1 MFGVDELGMD
11 LGTSTL
17 HIVVRGKG
25 IVLSEPA
32 YVAYDRQTRN
42 VVAVGEEARRMY
54 GRTPAGLIVERP
66 LRDGRIRSFDL
77 VSKMLRYF
85 MRKVIGKRATFRPKL
100 LLALPGGMAPSERQT
115 LVDVLVDAGVRSVV
129 PVDESVA
136 SAIGAGMRIDQPYG
150 RMNIDIGGGRTNV
163 SVFSFGHQIVWDIL
177 NVGGDRFDD
186 AIIDYLRKKHNL
198 LIGART
204 AEELKI
210 DIGSA
215 RMRGVKLEMDACG
228 RSLVSGLPR
237 AVTVSSEEMI
247 EALDEPLRDLMS
259 ALHRMIERTPP
270 ELASDIFD
278 EGITLS
284 GGGAHPVVAAGTL
297 CLCQRL
303 LAAAGKLQQAGQGSG
318 PGGIQPGGLRG
329 AAQLVRILFP
339 QLFQQAGAGILR
351 HAQCVEQAEQIAHV
365 ADFQHPR
372 GPQLGQ
378 ALRCQPD
385 RLLHLC
391 FPHRAQHLKAHL
403 GDLLEGVALC
413 RGAVDVFV
421 VVVAQRLA
429 GGGLRRFGNGEG
441 HVRLESQQ
449 TAVQVGEGDD
459 LFRRKKAAVGL
470 IQAVLLKPAHV
481 VLAAPCGLVQRPQC
495 KGGTL
500 LGLQRRKIKFHVGS
514 PLFFLH
520 HPAPVLPA
528 GGCGAFRT
536 QWAHPG
542 VFCLYF
548 TLSW

>member
-1 MFGVDELGMD
+1 MFGVDELGLD

-17 HIVVRGKG
+17 HMVVRGKG

-85 MRKVIGKRATFRPKL
+85 LRKV
-100 LLALPGGMAPSERQT
+100 GGMAPSERQT
-115 LVDVLVDAGVRSVV
+115 LVDVIVDAGVRSVV
-129 PVDESVA
+129 PVDEGVA

-284 GGGAHPVVAAGTL
+284 GGGA
-297 CLCQRL
+297 
-303 LAAAGKLQQAGQGSG
+303 
-318 PGGIQPGGLRG
+318 
-329 AAQLVRILFP
+329 
-339 QLFQQAGAGILR
+339 QLFGLDGVISDQLKIRTTLADEPDL
-351 HAQCVEQAEQIAHV
+351 CVAHGLSELIDDEDKYENIDLV
-365 ADFQHPR
+365 SGSR
-372 GPQLGQ
+372 S
-378 ALRCQPD
+378 
-385 RLLHLC
+385 
-391 FPHRAQHLKAHL
+391 
-403 GDLLEGVALC
+403 DLLE
-413 RGAVDVFV
+413 D
-421 VVVAQRLA
+421 
-429 GGGLRRFGNGEG
+429 E
-441 HVRLESQQ
+441 
-449 TAVQVGEGDD
+449 
-459 LFRRKKAAVGL
+459 
-470 IQAVLLKPAHV
+470 
-481 VLAAPCGLVQRPQC
+481 
-495 KGGTL
+495 
-500 LGLQRRKIKFHVGS
+500 
-514 PLFFLH
+514 
-520 HPAPVLPA
+520 
-528 GGCGAFRT
+528 
-536 QWAHPG
+536 
-542 VFCLYF
+542 
-548 TLSW
+548 

>member
-284 GGGAHPVVAAGTL
+284 GGGAQLFGLDGVTSDQLKIRTTLADEYADPGAAEHADPHAGHVAI
-297 CLCQRL
+297 QR
-303 LAAAGKLQQAGQGSG
+303 
-318 PGGIQPGGLRG
+318 PEHMGGLVRRQP
-329 AAQLVRILFP
+329 ADDDAQNGGDRC
-339 QLFQQAGAGILR
+339 AGCAELADL
-351 HAQCVEQAEQIAHV
+351 HA
-365 ADFQHPR
+365 
-372 GPQLGQ
+372 
-378 ALRCQPD
+378 
-385 RLLHLC
+385 
-391 FPHRAQHLKAHL
+391 
-403 GDLLEGVALC
+403 
-413 RGAVDVFV
+413 
-421 VVVAQRLA
+421 
-429 GGGLRRFGNGEG
+429 
-441 HVRLESQQ
+441 
-449 TAVQVGEGDD
+449 
-459 LFRRKKAAVGL
+459 
-470 IQAVLLKPAHV
+470 
-481 VLAAPCGLVQRPQC
+481 
-495 KGGTL
+495 
-500 LGLQRRKIKFHVGS
+500 GLQRGLSR
-514 PLFFLH
+514 
-520 HPAPVLPA
+520 APRRLDGQRRERFA
-528 GGCGAFRT
+528 GATDRAGL
-536 QWAHPG
+536 
-542 VFCLYF
+542 LYRHD
-548 TLSW
+548 